1 MIRGKVAVVNR
12 TGRLALIAGIV
23 FIASQLAAAQAA
35 NQSSS
40 AASGGK
46 ELRSGSLD
54 VVLLLDKSLS
64 MAPYFEEAKNY
75 AAGNVLGAI
84 LIPGDRLIV
93 ETVYGKVDRL
103 VTATISSE
111 EDKAKAIR
119 AIRQVKADG
128 RFTDLG
134 AALDAAKKDLDE
146 LGQPERPKYVLL
158 ITDERQ
164 EAPKG
169 SPYQAPDYKLK
180 HPALAYVKRLDLGKF
195 RAITVGLHVADK
207 VNAAAPGVMQLLM
220 DPPVRD
226 AAAIA
231 LAADGK
237 TAAGGAKGGST
248 DAERALP
255 AWLLLG
261 AAALF
266 LIAVAGVIIVL
277 LVSKRHKEEEKRSEA
292 KS

>member
-1 MIRGKVAVVNR
+1 
-12 TGRLALIAGIV
+12 
-23 FIASQLAAAQAA
+23 
-35 NQSSS
+35 
-40 AASGGK
+40 
-46 ELRSGSLD
+46 
-54 VVLLLDKSLS
+54 
-64 MAPYFEEAKNY
+64 MAPFFDEAKSY

-103 VTATISSE
+103 ITATISSE

-119 AIRQVKADG
+119 VLGAVKADG

-134 AALDAAKKDLDE
+134 AALDAAKRDLDE

-169 SPYQAPDYKLK
+169 SPYQAIDYKLK
-180 HPALAYVKRLDLGKF
+180 HPSLAYVKRVDLGKF
-195 RAITVGLHVADK
+195 RAITVGLQVAAK
-207 VNAAAPGVMQLLM
+207 VDAATPGVMQLLM

-226 AAAIA
+226 LGAVGVVAGTVTGKGGAAAT
-231 LAADGK
+231 G
-237 TAAGGAKGGST
+237 GGST

-255 AWLLLG
+255 AWLLYG
-261 AAALF
+261 AAALLF
-266 LIAVAGVIIVL
+266 VALVGVVIL
-277 LVSKRHKEEEKRSEA
+277 LLLLKRKKKSEEKKPE
-292 KS
+292 